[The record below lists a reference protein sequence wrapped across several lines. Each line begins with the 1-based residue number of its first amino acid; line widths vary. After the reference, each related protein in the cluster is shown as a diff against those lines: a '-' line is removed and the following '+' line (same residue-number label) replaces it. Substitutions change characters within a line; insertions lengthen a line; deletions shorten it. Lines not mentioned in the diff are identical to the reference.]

1 VAAHPLLVLAVWV
14 AGAVGVTLLVHEV
27 GADTDN
33 AVDLPGTGSQAAT
46 DLLQAGFP
54 PQQNGT
60 NPVIFHVTDGKV
72 TDKANKSA
80 ITNSY
85 KAIKKIPYVHS
96 ANSPFSQG
104 GSGQISKDKKTAFVA
119 VLLDISSNDLTTA
132 EAQRVLDAAKP
143 ARQAGMEVVGGG
155 SIATVLSPNDTS
167 VSDLIGILAAMIIL
181 TFTFGTVVAMG
192 MPIGT
197 AIVGLTSALAV
208 IGLLGH
214 VFSVPDISHTVATM
228 IGLAVGIDYALFL
241 VTRHTSQMRAG
252 VELHESIARAV
263 GTAGT
268 AVVFAGCTVVVALVS
283 LQVAGIPLVAA
294 LGYTSAIAVA
304 TAVLAAVTLL
314 PALMSLAGR
323 HINSL
328 ALPGRSHPSEVGDTE
343 GLWGHWARF
352 VTRVP
357 LIPVALAAL
366 ILVPLIIPVL
376 SLQFGQENVGQTDP
390 ATMERRAYD
399 LMANG
404 YGPGYNGPLLVA
416 VALTPP
422 AKSDPTV
429 LAQENQLKQLQKE
442 LEAEQKQGQQ
452 MKAQLESGQAQL
464 QKQQLALE
472 QKQSTLERQS
482 AALKRQQASLE
493 AQQASLE
500 AQAAQLRRQRDTLRA
515 EAEALAANVRR
526 DAGRLVAIR
535 AEERRVKRKLRHTS
549 DRRRRARL
557 IARLQRLQAAEQQT
571 IADLKRSRRE
581 AESLLRQARAL
592 DQQAQAL
599 ERQKQQLQAQAAQLQ
614 TQADALQ
621 RQAAALQR
629 QATALQAQAAQLQQ
643 QKAQLEALQA
653 KADKQQKQANALHN
667 QLVQTLTKAGGDAR
681 GTDPRLVELQD
692 ALIAAKGV
700 KLVVPPQI
708 SKHGDDVV
716 YSVIATTAPSAPA
729 TADLVR
735 HLRSTVIPANTSK
748 GVVAYVGGST
758 AANVDLASEIST
770 RLPLVIATILLLSML
785 VLLVAFRSVLIPIQ
799 AAVTNFLAAMAAFGI
814 LTAAFQWGWG
824 IDVVRIHTDLNTVPI
839 ASYVPLMMFAVLFGL
854 SMDYQV
860 FLLSSVDHHRAA
872 GETDRASVRLGLKS
886 SARVISAAALI
897 MISVFSS
904 FILNGD
910 PVVKQFG
917 VGLSSAVLLAATL
930 VLMLAPAVLT
940 LLGRAAW
947 WMPAVL
953 ARIIP
958 VVDIEGTSLP
968 VGGAPVGTVAEPELT
983 QPEPVPLPADNPP
996 TSGPTR
1002 EGGTAADAT
1011 PPEIVS
1017 AARSNE
1023 QDVVK
1028 ASDSGKGWAAR
1039 GAGDAEAT
1047 PPIPEAE
1054 RGTTETREHAPAKD
1068 PAHVGDAPPPPDAPR

>member
-1 VAAHPLLVLAVWV
+1 MLYRLGRLVAAHPLLVIALWIG
-14 AGAVGVTLLVHEV
+14 GAVGVTVLVDKV
-27 GADTDN
+27 GADTN
-33 AVDLPGTGSQAAT
+33 NTVNLPGTGSQATT

-54 PQQNGT
+54 PQQNGS
-60 NPVIFHVTDGKV
+60 NPVIFHLTKGKV
-72 TDKANKSA
+72 TDAAQKTA
-80 ITNSY
+80 ITDSY
-85 KAIKKIPYVHS
+85 KAIKKIPFVHS

-104 GSGQISKDKKTAFVA
+104 GNGQISKDKKTAFIS
-119 VLLDISSNDLTTA
+119 VLLDISSSDLTPA
-132 EAQRVLDAAKP
+132 QAQRVLDAAKP
-143 ARQAGMEVVGGG
+143 ARQAGMAVVGGG

-167 VSDLIGILAAMIIL
+167 TSDLIGILAAMIIL

-197 AIVGLTSALAV
+197 AILGLTSALGV
-208 IGLLGH
+208 VGLLGH
-214 VFSVPDISHTVATM
+214 LIAVPNISHTVATM

-241 VTRHTSQMRAG
+241 VTRHRSQMQAG
-252 VELHESIARAV
+252 VEFHESIARAV

-283 LQVAGIPLVAA
+283 LVVANIPLVAA
-294 LGYTSAIAVA
+294 LGYTSAIAVG

-314 PALMSLAGR
+314 PALMSLAGK

-328 ALPGRSHPSEVGDTE
+328 SLPGRQHPSDDPSKE
-343 GLWGHWARF
+343 GVWGHWAGF

-376 SLQFGQENVGQTDP
+376 SLQLGQENVGQTDP

-399 LMANG
+399 LMAKG

-416 VALTPP
+416 VALTPGAKADP
-422 AKSDPTV
+422 AV

-442 LEAEQKQGQQ
+442 LEAEQKQGNQ
-452 MKAQLESGQAQL
+452 MKAQLESEQAQL
-464 QKQQLALE
+464 QRQELALQ

-482 AALKRQQASLE
+482 AALKRQQAALE

-500 AQAAQLRRQRDTLRA
+500 SQAAQLRSERDTLRA
-515 EAEALAANVRR
+515 EAAALAANVRR
-526 DAGRLVAIR
+526 DAARLVAIR
-535 AEERRVKRKLRHTS
+535 ADERRVRNKLRRTS
-549 DRRRRARL
+549 DRAKRARL
-557 IARLQRLQAAEQQT
+557 LAKLRRLQAAERQT
-571 IADLKRSRRE
+571 VADLKRSRRK
-581 AESLLRQARAL
+581 AQSLIRQARAL

-614 TQADALQ
+614 AQADALQ
-621 RQAAALQR
+621 RQAAALQ
-629 QATALQAQAAQLQQ
+629 QQGAALQAQAAQLQQ

-653 KADKQQKQANALHN
+653 KAKKQQKKADALHS

-681 GTDPRLVELQD
+681 GTDPRLVKLQD
-692 ALIAAKGV
+692 ALIATKHV

-708 SKHGDDVV
+708 SKHGNDVV

-735 HLRSTVIPANTSK
+735 HLRSTVIPNNTSK
-748 GVVAYVGGST
+748 GVVAFVGGST
-758 AANVDLASEIST
+758 AANVDLAAEISK
-770 RLPLVIATILLLSML
+770 RLPLVIITILLLSML

-799 AAVTNFLAAMAAFGI
+799 AAITNFLAAMAAFGI
-814 LTAAFQWGWG
+814 VTAVFQWGWG
-824 IDVVRIHTDLNTVPI
+824 IDIVRIDTTLNTVPI
-839 ASYVPLMMFAVLFGL
+839 ASYVPLMMFAILFGL

-860 FLLSSVDHHRAA
+860 FLLSSVDHHRAS

-904 FILNGD
+904 FVLNGD

-917 VGLSSAVLLAATL
+917 VGLASAVLLAATL

-940 LLGRAAW
+940 LLGRGAW

-953 ARIIP
+953 GRIVP
-958 VVDIEGTSLP
+958 VIDIEGTNLIDQPAQDAPDGVAAGPEHSPPKPLVLP
-968 VGGAPVGTVAEPELT
+968 DDP
-983 QPEPVPLPADNPP
+983 D
-996 TSGPTR
+996 
-1002 EGGTAADAT
+1002 
-1011 PPEIVS
+1011 IVS
-1017 AARSNE
+1017 AARSTE
-1023 QDVVK
+1023 QDVVR
-1028 ASDSGKGWAAR
+1028 ASDSGKGS
-1039 GAGDAEAT
+1039 AGRSTGETPVT
-1047 PPIPEAE
+1047 PPISEAE
-1054 RGTTETREHAPAKD
+1054 RDKTETGEHAPGRD
-1068 PAHVGDAPPPPDAPR
+1068 PAPVGDAPRPPEKPR